1 MTKENMLLSHLKI
14 NVIKSNCSYIIIFSI
29 TAPVKVS
36 FESAGRWFEALRLR
50 RRHKHSLSHHSLQSS
65 SSEESDNEEIEEED
79 NLILLQGLDPKEW
92 KVNYELSCTK
102 IFSCN
107 GMGEEMTDQIR
118 GMLSKSS

>member
-14 NVIKSNCSYIIIFSI
+14 NFIKSNCSNIIIFSI

-79 NLILLQGLDPKEW
+79 NLTLLQGLDPKEW
-92 KVNYELSCTK
+92 KVNYELVMYQD
-102 IFSCN
+102 I
-107 GMGEEMTDQIR
+107 
-118 GMLSKSS
+118 LL

>member
-1 MTKENMLLSHLKI
+1 MTSPCGLTVQKLF
-14 NVIKSNCSYIIIFSI
+14 SN

-79 NLILLQGLDPKEW
+79 NLTLLQGLDPKEW
-92 KVNYELSCTK
+92 KVNLNYLLAMYPH
-102 IFSCN
+102 N
-107 GMGEEMTDQIR
+107 
-118 GMLSKSS
+118 LL